1 MSVFS
6 IQDETD
12 LSEEMQHLAEEIPS
26 SKLPSLCEELEV
38 TPQQSAADL
47 LLSWCEE
54 GGDRIEL
61 AQALRA
67 VRLKGPAKM

>member
-1 MSVFS
+1 
-6 IQDETD
+6 
-12 LSEEMQHLAEEIPS
+12 MQHLAEQFPS
-26 SKLPSLCEELEV
+26 SKLHSLCQELEV

-67 VRLKGPAKM
+67 VKLKRQAKL